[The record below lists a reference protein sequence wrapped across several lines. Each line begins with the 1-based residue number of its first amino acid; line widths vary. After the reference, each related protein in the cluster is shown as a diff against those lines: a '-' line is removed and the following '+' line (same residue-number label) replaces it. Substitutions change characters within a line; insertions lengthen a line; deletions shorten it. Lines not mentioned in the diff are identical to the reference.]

1 VSKTA
6 ALRDFFPKGQIGE
19 GKNENQPADEV
30 RFFPDCIE
38 EAGASISKDAAAQYA
53 GKMCAGGGAAMS
65 QWKFKFRPEGI
76 RSVVVFSVAVL
87 SAGWCGPARAQG
99 QTQTVAMRSSVQ
111 MASTAHADIV
121 NATGVKIGTA
131 TFVPTAGGV
140 RVDVSVSQLPPGTH
154 GIHIHTVGKCEGPDF
169 KTAGGHF
176 NPADKKHGR
185 DNPAGPHNGDLPNIE
200 VGPDGKATTSLLDT
214 NVTLSDGPN
223 SLFHDGGTSIVIHAM
238 QDDYKTDPA
247 GNSGARIACGVIQ
260 K

>member
-1 VSKTA
+1 MREWKIKIRPVA
-6 ALRDFFPKGQIGE
+6 FR
-19 GKNENQPADEV
+19 
-30 RFFPDCIE
+30 
-38 EAGASISKDAAAQYA
+38 AGVILSAVLL
-53 GKMCAGGGAAMS
+53 GAAWS
-65 QWKFKFRPEGI
+65 GQAK
-76 RSVVVFSVAVL
+76 
-87 SAGWCGPARAQG
+87 AQG
-99 QTQTVAMRSSVQ
+99 QEKTVALRSSVQ

-121 NATGVKIGTA
+121 NATGDKIGTA
-131 TFVPTAGGV
+131 TLVPSAGGV
-140 RVDVSVSQLPPGTH
+140 RIDLSVSQLPPGTH
-154 GIHIHTVGKCEGPDF
+154 GIHIHTAGKCEGPDF

>member
-1 VSKTA
+1 MREWKIKIRPVA
-6 ALRDFFPKGQIGE
+6 FR
-19 GKNENQPADEV
+19 
-30 RFFPDCIE
+30 
-38 EAGASISKDAAAQYA
+38 AGVILSAVLL
-53 GKMCAGGGAAMS
+53 GAAWS
-65 QWKFKFRPEGI
+65 GQAK
-76 RSVVVFSVAVL
+76 
-87 SAGWCGPARAQG
+87 AQG
-99 QTQTVAMRSSVQ
+99 QEKTVALRSPVQ

-121 NATGVKIGTA
+121 NATGDKIGTA
-131 TFVPTAGGV
+131 TLVPSAGGV
-140 RVDVSVSQLPPGTH
+140 RIDLSVSQLPPGTH
-154 GIHIHTVGKCEGPDF
+154 GIHIHTAGKCEGPDF

>member
-1 VSKTA
+1 MREWKIKIRPA
-6 ALRDFFPKGQIGE
+6 AFR
-19 GKNENQPADEV
+19 
-30 RFFPDCIE
+30 
-38 EAGASISKDAAAQYA
+38 AGVILSAVLL
-53 GKMCAGGGAAMS
+53 GAAWS
-65 QWKFKFRPEGI
+65 GQAK
-76 RSVVVFSVAVL
+76 
-87 SAGWCGPARAQG
+87 AQG
-99 QTQTVAMRSSVQ
+99 QEKTVALRSSVQ

-121 NATGVKIGTA
+121 NATGAKIGTA
-131 TFVPTAGGV
+131 TLVPSAGGV
-140 RVDVSVSQLPPGTH
+140 RIDLSVSQLPPGTH
-154 GIHIHTVGKCEGPDF
+154 GIHIHTAGKCEGPDF

>member
-1 VSKTA
+1 MREWKIKIRPMA
-6 ALRDFFPKGQIGE
+6 FR
-19 GKNENQPADEV
+19 
-30 RFFPDCIE
+30 
-38 EAGASISKDAAAQYA
+38 AGVILSAVLL
-53 GKMCAGGGAAMS
+53 GAAWS
-65 QWKFKFRPEGI
+65 GQAK
-76 RSVVVFSVAVL
+76 
-87 SAGWCGPARAQG
+87 AQG
-99 QTQTVAMRSSVQ
+99 QEKTVALRSSVQ

-121 NATGVKIGTA
+121 NATGDKIGTA
-131 TFVPTAGGV
+131 TLVPSAGGV
-140 RVDVSVSQLPPGTH
+140 RIDLSVSQLPPGTH
-154 GIHIHTVGKCEGPDF
+154 GIHIHTAGKCEGPDF